1 MSLIENK
8 DPSLKQPK
16 KQENDPD
23 TITDEE
29 FEKQQKKE
37 RTIIELVVDAIVT
50 FFSFSL
56 VNPKISISTEIC

>member
-16 KQENDPD
+16 KQENAPD

-50 FFSFSL
+50 FFQFFFS
-56 VNPKISISTEIC
+56 